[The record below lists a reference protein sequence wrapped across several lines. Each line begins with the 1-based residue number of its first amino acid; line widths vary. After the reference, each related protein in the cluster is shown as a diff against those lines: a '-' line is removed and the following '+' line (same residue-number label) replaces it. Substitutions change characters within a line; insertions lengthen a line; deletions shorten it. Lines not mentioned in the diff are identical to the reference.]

1 MVQLLVSV
9 FVETVFE
16 TVSIN
21 ESHLILS
28 FVQCPNHHATKSLNL
43 VWFDKWSWPLVGFEQ
58 FYEHTLIQCDFIA
71 HFIIKATLNVYVMLW
86 FCMWELW
93 SCWCFWLN
101 DSTMFEENLWL
112 ICLLINGSQCLNC

>member
-1 MVQLLVSV
+1 MRENEFCGVVGTMVQLLVSV

-43 VWFDKWSWPLVGFEQ
+43 V
-58 FYEHTLIQCDFIA
+58 
-71 HFIIKATLNVYVMLW
+71 
-86 FCMWELW
+86 
-93 SCWCFWLN
+93 
-101 DSTMFEENLWL
+101 
-112 ICLLINGSQCLNC
+112 